1 MDKIGGTI
9 PTNEFDDRFISRLQ
23 HALLYMPMYKDVPN
37 PSEYIEVPKW
47 VPSTEFGLRGPPG
60 ELTKE
65 GALQV

>member
-1 MDKIGGTI
+1 
-9 PTNEFDDRFISRLQ
+9 
-23 HALLYMPMYKDVPN
+23 MYKDVPN

-47 VPSTEFGLRGPPG
+47 VPPTEFGLRGPPG